1 MQKIISLFFSLVI
14 CEFDCCIF
22 KGTSARTTRLL
33 ASHTCFLSLAKR
45 PKRVM
50 AAMPMCLEPHHTEC
64 IEAFCQAYMQRALP
78 LIDTAKLEATIKHFW
93 LDTLT
98 ASNSQMVQH
107 APLILEYKRIDTV
120 LQLSDVEFKLL
131 QVVPAGDKRTVTVW
145 LAQMAA
151 PQI

>member
-1 MQKIISLFFSLVI
+1 
-14 CEFDCCIF
+14 
-22 KGTSARTTRLL
+22 
-33 ASHTCFLSLAKR
+33 
-45 PKRVM
+45 M